1 MSARVLVVDDVLPN
15 VRLLEAKLGSEYF
28 DVITAMDG
36 PSALQRMAETPP
48 DIVLLD
54 VMMPGMDGFE
64 VCRRIRQD
72 AKIAHIP
79 VVMVTALS
87 DAEDRVRGLE
97 AGADDFLTKP
107 VNDLALFARVRS
119 LVRLKMM
126 MDELRLRERT
136 TGDLGVLEDQ
146 ASLEVDTSAAR
157 VIVLEDSAIESKKM
171 SDALTA
177 AGNIVIGVAST
188 AEANAAALASPPDL
202 FIVSLGLRQ
211 EDALRFCSHLRS
223 NEATRHLPVLLVI
236 SDTDIARLAKGLDIG
251 VNDYITRPYDRN
263 ELLARV
269 RTQVRRRR
277 FQDRLRANYQRGLE
291 MALTDSLT
299 AVYNRRYMTTHLPG
313 VMTQMLTAGKPLALF
328 MIDIDHFK
336 RVNDSHGHPAGD
348 AVLRAVAH
356 RIVDT
361 VRQVDTVARM
371 GGEEFLV
378 VMPDAGPDVALKVAD
393 RLRQA
398 VADEQVP
405 DARVPGGHISVTV
418 SVGVALAQPE
428 DTPDNLIARADA
440 ALYRAKQD
448 GRNRVVMD
456 GASTPMA
463 TAVGD

>member
-28 DVITAMDG
+28 DVVTAMDG
-36 PSALQRMAETPP
+36 PTALLRMAEHPP

-64 VCRRIRQD
+64 VCRRIRKD
-72 AKIAHIP
+72 PKTAHIP

-126 MDELRLRERT
+126 MDELRLREQT
-136 TGDLGVLEDQ
+136 TGDLGVLNDP
-146 ASLEVDTSAAR
+146 ASFEVDSSNAK
-157 VIVLEDSAIESKKM
+157 VIVLEDSQIESRKM
-171 SDALTA
+171 CDTLAG
-177 AGNIVIGVAST
+177 AGNAVTCATTT
-188 AEANAAALASPPDL
+188 AEASAAAAAQTPDL
-202 FIVSLGLRQ
+202 FIVSLGLRN

-223 NEATRHLPVLLVI
+223 NESTRHLPILLVI

-251 VNDYITRPYDRN
+251 VNDYIARPYDRN

-277 FQDRLRANYQRGLE
+277 FQDRLRQNYQRGLE

-299 AVYNRRYMTTHLPG
+299 GVYNRRYMNTHLPS
-313 VMTQMLTAGKPLALF
+313 VMSQAAAAGKPLALF

-336 RVNDSHGHPAGD
+336 RVNDTYGHPAGD
-348 AVLRAVAH
+348 EVLRAVAR
-356 RIVDT
+356 RIADT
-361 VRQVDTVARM
+361 VRQIDTVARM
-371 GGEEFLV
+371 GGEEFV
-378 VMPDAGPDVALKVAD
+378 VLMPDAGADVAIKVAE

-398 VADEQVP
+398 VAEDSVP
-405 DARVPGGHISVTV
+405 EMRAPGGKIAVTISI
-418 SVGVALAQPE
+418 GVAVMRPGETGDA
-428 DTPDNLIARADA
+428 LIQRADT
-440 ALYRAKQD
+440 ALYRAKQT
-448 GRNRVVMD
+448 GRDRVEVD
-456 GASTPMA
+456 EQAPPVAAAAGR
-463 TAVGD
+463 

>member
-136 TGDLGVLEDQ
+136 TGDLGVLEDK

-157 VIVLEDSAIESKKM
+157 VIVLEDSAIEQKKM
-171 SDALTA
+171 GDTLSA
-177 AGNIVIGVAST
+177 AGNIVIGAATT
-188 AEANAAALASPPDL
+188 AEANAAALQSPPDL

-299 AVYNRRYMTTHLPG
+299 ALYNRRYMVTHLPG
-313 VMTQMLTAGKPLALF
+313 VMAQMQAADKPLALF

-336 RVNDSHGHPAGD
+336 RVNDSYGHPTGD
-348 AVLRAVAH
+348 AVLRAVSR

-378 VMPDAGPDVALKVAD
+378 VMPDARPDVALKVAD

-405 DARVPGGHISVTV
+405 DARVPGGKLSVTV
-418 SVGVALAQPE
+418 SVGVALARPE

-456 GASTPMA
+456 GDAVPMA
-463 TAVGD
+463 AAVGH

>member
-72 AKIAHIP
+72 NKIAHIP

-136 TGDLGVLEDQ
+136 TGDLGVLEDK

-171 SDALTA
+171 GDALTA
-177 AGNIVIGVAST
+177 AGNIVIGVSTT
-188 AEANAAALASPPDL
+188 AEASAAALASPPDL

-313 VMTQMLTAGKPLALF
+313 VMTQMQAADKPLALF

-336 RVNDSHGHPAGD
+336 RVNDSYGHPTGD
-348 AVLRAVAH
+348 SVLRAVSH

-405 DARVPGGHISVTV
+405 DARVPGGKISVTV
-418 SVGVALAQPE
+418 SVGVALARPDE
-428 DTPDNLIARADA
+428 TPDNLIARADA
-440 ALYRAKQD
+440 ALYRAKQE

-456 GASTPMA
+456 GDAVPMA
-463 TAVGD
+463 AAVGR